1 MHENKDIKYKA
12 LKKTAT
18 TMETTSREN
27 LKVDS

>member
-18 TMETTSREN
+18 TTETTSGD